1 MAQLEETK
9 KSLAETQKE
18 NEQMKIEK
26 KEVNDKLDRQR
37 EVLRQ
42 NG

>member
-1 MAQLEETK
+1 
-9 KSLAETQKE
+9 
-18 NEQMKIEK
+18 MKIEK

-42 NG
+42 NGQELVETQSKVADLEDRLI